1 MSIQASSQDPQTH
14 QDTGMGSEGQNQL
27 RGSAEWQIPNSLPP
41 ATIWEKGQGEISR
54 APSLPD
60 SWQRALHSS
69 QDPRKE
75 VLRPPRDL
83 ALRKEAKIKLRA
95 EN

>member
-27 RGSAEWQIPNSLPP
+27 RGIPNSLPP
-41 ATIWEKGQGEISR
+41 ATVREKGQGEIPR

-83 ALRKEAKIKLRA
+83 ALRREAKIKLRA
-95 EN
+95 ES